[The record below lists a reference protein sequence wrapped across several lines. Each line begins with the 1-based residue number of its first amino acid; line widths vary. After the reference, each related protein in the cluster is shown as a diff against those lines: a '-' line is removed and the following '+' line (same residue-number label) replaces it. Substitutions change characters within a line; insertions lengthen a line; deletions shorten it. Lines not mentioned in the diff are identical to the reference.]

1 MDLFKLA
8 LEIFEERKYINFEK
22 IIPLYLCSLACH
34 IFNIANKDV
43 NKKNPI
49 YTSGGLIPDMRL
61 NMFMVTIPGF
71 GKTYTIEQFISPQAG
86 LVESTKLETGRIGEV
101 TTAGMV
107 GSIKTSPDGAVIH
120 TQGALQRKAD
130 HLLCSDEFS
139 LVTTSGKQQHS
150 KTLNAMLLN
159 ALDSGNVNKDQV
171 GGGIGF
177 ITHAT
182 LWGAVQPAVYE
193 LSTGMPRRF
202 LFVVYMPDYHDFMK
216 FRDAVDN
223 ADNLHLDLK
232 KLLLFR
238 HEFDK
243 RRLEIM
249 EKLEH
254 IEFSTEFNKW
264 MRNFMLPHY
273 EVILF
278 KRILLGYWLM
288 KLDTIPTTLKL
299 ELNDE
304 VKQLIE
310 QEMVWRLEVQKGVE
324 KIKIWEV
331 IKYLKEIT
339 YDSLVKMLL
348 SFSLDFSFIE
358 KELMMLTARKYIKLS
373 EDGTIVYNLKYSNGK
388 A

>member
-8 LEIFEERKYINFEK
+8 LEIFEERKYINYKK

-34 IFNIANKDV
+34 VFNLANKTRPA
-43 NKKNPI
+43 PI
-49 YTSGGLIPDMRL
+49 YTSGGLIPDMRC

-71 GKTYTIEQFISPQAG
+71 GKTYTIEQFISSHTG
-86 LVESTKLETGRIGEV
+86 LVDSTELKTGRIGEV

-120 TQGALQRKAD
+120 TQGALQRKAE

-177 ITHAT
+177 VTYAT
-182 LWGAVQPAVYE
+182 VWGAVQPAVYE
-193 LSTGMPRRF
+193 LGTGMPRRF
-202 LFVVYMPDYHDFMK
+202 IFVVYMPDYADFMK
-216 FRDAVDN
+216 FRDAVDE

-243 RRLEIM
+243 KYKDIM
-249 EKLEH
+249 EKIQH
-254 IEFSTEFNKW
+254 IEYDPGFKKW

-273 EVILF
+273 EVALF

-288 KLDTIPTTLKL
+288 KLDVIPETLVL
-299 ELNDE
+299 TLNDE
-304 VKQLIE
+304 VKQIIE

-331 IKYLKEIT
+331 IKNLEEIT

-348 SFSLDFSFIE
+348 SFSLDFQFIE
-358 KELMMLTARKYIKLS
+358 KELMMLTARKYIRLND
-373 EDGTIVYNLKYSNGK
+373 DGTIVYNLKYGNGK